1 MQVQPRDRRA
11 KGKTGHLTTVATPM
25 KVRKAVIPV
34 AGLGTR
40 FLPATK
46 TVPKELLPIV
56 DVPSIQYV
64 VQEAVD
70 AGIQEIIFVTGRG
83 KDGIE
88 DHFDEAPELE
98 QILAERGQ
106 TEMVAMLRRIAEM
119 TEVVSVRQKKP
130 LGLGH
135 AVLCARDLVGNE
147 PFAVM
152 LADDLIDSEVPC
164 IRQLLEIFEEKKESV
179 IALMKVPEEE
189 VHRYGVI
196 RGKEVN
202 KGLYQVEATVEKP
215 PAREAP
221 SRMAIIGRY
230 ILRPEIF
237 AILENLPAG
246 KGGEIQL
253 TDGLSQLVQ
262 DRKVFGCEFQGER
275 YDIGDKLGFVRA
287 TVAYALKRSDL
298 RDRVVE
304 YLRTTIS

>member
-1 MQVQPRDRRA
+1 
-11 KGKTGHLTTVATPM
+11 M
-25 KVRKAVIPV
+25 KLRKAVIPV

-56 DVPSIQYV
+56 DIPSIQYV

-70 AGIQEIIFVTGRG
+70 AGIEEIIFVTGRG

-98 QILAERGQ
+98 QVLGDRGQ
-106 TEMVAMLRRIAEM
+106 QENVKMLRRIAEM

-135 AVLCARDLVGNE
+135 AVLCAKDLVGDE

-164 IRQLLEIFEEKKESV
+164 IRQLSEIFERTEESV
-179 IALMKVPEEE
+179 VALMEVPEAE
-189 VHRYGVI
+189 VHQYGI
-196 RGKEVN
+196 IKGKVL
-202 KGLYQVEATVEKP
+202 KDRFYQVEATIEKP
-215 PAREAP
+215 PAKEAP

-230 ILRPEIF
+230 VLRPEIF
-237 AILENLPAG
+237 AILQALPPG

-253 TDGLSQLVQ
+253 TDGLAQLVRQ
-262 DRKVFGCEFQGER
+262 RQVYGCEFLGDR
-275 YDIGDKLGFVRA
+275 YDIGDKFGFVRA
-287 TVAYALKRSDL
+287 TVAYALKRPDL
-298 RDRVVE
+298 KDKVLQ
-304 YLRTTIS
+304 YLKAASQ

>member
-1 MQVQPRDRRA
+1 V
-11 KGKTGHLTTVATPM
+11 KL
-25 KVRKAVIPV
+25 RKAVIPV

-56 DVPSIQYV
+56 DIPSIQYV

-83 KDGIE
+83 KDSIE

-98 QILAERGQ
+98 QVLAERGQ
-106 TEMVAMLRRIAEM
+106 TENIEMLRRIAEM

-135 AVLCARDLVGNE
+135 AVLCARDLVGDE

-152 LADDLIDSEVPC
+152 LADDLIDSDRPC
-164 IRQLLEIFEEKKESV
+164 IRQLLDIFEDRKESV
-179 IALMKVPEEE
+179 IALMEVLPEE
-189 VHRYGVI
+189 VQQYGVI
-196 RGKEVN
+196 
-202 KGLYQVEATVEKP
+202 KGQEIEKRLYQIQATVEKP
-215 PAREAP
+215 PAKEAP

-237 AILENLPAG
+237 SILQKQPPG
-246 KGGEIQL
+246 RGGEIQL
-253 TDGLSQLVQ
+253 TDGLAQLVRERQ
-262 DRKVFGCEFQGER
+262 VFGCQFLGDR
-275 YDIGDKLGFVRA
+275 YDIGDKFGFVRA
-287 TVAYALKRSDL
+287 TVAYALKRPDL
-298 RDRVVE
+298 KTKVKDYLKSVV
-304 YLRTTIS
+304 Y

>member
-1 MQVQPRDRRA
+1 
-11 KGKTGHLTTVATPM
+11 M
-25 KVRKAVIPV
+25 KLKKAVIPV

-46 TVPKELLPIV
+46 AVPKELLPII
-56 DVPSIQYV
+56 DIPSIQYV

-70 AGIQEIIFVTGRG
+70 SGIQEIIFVTGRG
-83 KDGIE
+83 KDAIE

-106 TEMVAMLRRIAEM
+106 TETVEMLRRIVAM

-152 LADDLIDSEVPC
+152 LADDLIDNDVPC
-164 IRQLLEIFEEKKESV
+164 IRQLLEIFEEKQESV
-179 IALMKVPEEE
+179 VALMEVPQED

-196 RGKEVN
+196 KGSEV
-202 KGLYQVEATVEKP
+202 KKRLYQVEATVEKP
-215 PAREAP
+215 QASQAP

-230 ILRPEIF
+230 ILRPEVF
-237 AILENLPAG
+237 AILEKLPAG

-253 TDGLSQLVQ
+253 TDGLAQLVRE
-262 DRKVFGCEFQGER
+262 RKVFGCEFEGDR
-275 YDIGDKLGFVRA
+275 YDIGDKFGFVRA
-287 TVAYALKRSDL
+287 TVAYALKRPDL
-298 RDRVVE
+298 KDRVTD
-304 YLRTTIS
+304 YLKSTIQ

>member
-1 MQVQPRDRRA
+1 
-11 KGKTGHLTTVATPM
+11 M
-25 KVRKAVIPV
+25 KLRKAVIPV

-56 DVPSIQYV
+56 DIPSIQYV

-70 AGIQEIIFVTGRG
+70 AGIEEIIFVTGRG

-98 QILAERGQ
+98 QVLADRGQ
-106 TEMVAMLRRIAEM
+106 NEMVKMLRRIAEM

-135 AVLCARDLVGNE
+135 AVLCARDLVGDE

-152 LADDLIDSEVPC
+152 LADDLIDSDIPC
-164 IRQLLEIFEEKKESV
+164 IRQLLEIFQQTSESV
-179 IALMKVPEEE
+179 IALMEVPQSD
-189 VHRYGVI
+189 VHQYGVI
-196 RGKEVN
+196 
-202 KGLYQVEATVEKP
+202 KGHHLRERLYQVEAMVEKP
-215 PAREAP
+215 PAAEAP

-230 ILRPEIF
+230 VLRPEIF
-237 AILENLPAG
+237 SILQNLPPG

-253 TDGLSQLVQ
+253 TDGLSQLVR
-262 DRKVFGCEFQGER
+262 DRKVFGCEFVGDR
-275 YDIGDKLGFVRA
+275 YDIGDKFGFVRA
-287 TVAYALKRSDL
+287 TVAYALKRPDL
-298 RDRVVE
+298 KDKVLE
-304 YLRTTIS
+304 YLKATSS

>member
-1 MQVQPRDRRA
+1 
-11 KGKTGHLTTVATPM
+11 M
-25 KVRKAVIPV
+25 KLRKAVIPV

-56 DVPSIQYV
+56 DIPSIQYV

-70 AGIQEIIFVTGRG
+70 AGIEEIIFVTGRG

-98 QILAERGQ
+98 QVLADRGNQ
-106 TEMVAMLRRIAEM
+106 DMVKMLRRIAEM

-152 LADDLIDSEVPC
+152 LADDLIDSAMPC
-164 IRQLLEIFEEKKESV
+164 IRQLLDIFQTSNESV
-179 IALMKVPEEE
+179 VALMEVPPAE
-189 VHRYGVI
+189 VHQYGVI
-196 RGKEVN
+196 KGKLVKER
-202 KGLYQVEATVEKP
+202 LYEVEAMVEKP
-215 PAREAP
+215 PASEAP

-230 ILRPEIF
+230 VLRPEIF
-237 AILENLPAG
+237 SILQKLPSG

-253 TDGLSQLVQ
+253 TDGLAQLVRE
-262 DRKVFGCEFQGER
+262 RKIYGCEFDGDR
-275 YDIGDKLGFVRA
+275 YDIGDKFGFVRA
-287 TVAYALKRSDL
+287 TIAYALKRPDL
-298 RDRVVE
+298 KDKVVE
-304 YLRTTIS
+304 YLKSAKS

>member
-1 MQVQPRDRRA
+1 
-11 KGKTGHLTTVATPM
+11 M
-25 KVRKAVIPV
+25 KLRKAVIPV

-56 DVPSIQYV
+56 DIPSIQYV

-106 TEMVAMLRRIAEM
+106 TDTLQQLRRIAGM

-135 AVLCARDLVGNE
+135 AVLCARDLVGDE

-152 LADDLIDSEVPC
+152 LADDLIDSAKPC
-164 IRQLLEIFEEKKESV
+164 IRQLLEIFEQYDESV
-179 IALMKVPEEE
+179 IALMEVPQDE

-196 RGKEVN
+196 KGRLLN
-202 KGLYQVEATVEKP
+202 PGLYQIEATVEKP
-215 PAREAP
+215 PVKDAP
-221 SRMAIIGRY
+221 SRIAIIGRY
-230 ILRPEIF
+230 ILRPELF
-237 AILENLPAG
+237 QILENLPPG

-253 TDGLSQLVQ
+253 TDGLSQLVRERQ
-262 DRKVFGCEFQGER
+262 VYGCVFQGDR
-275 YDIGDKLGFVRA
+275 YDIGDKFGFVRA
-287 TVAYALKRSDL
+287 TVAYALKRADL
-298 RDRVVE
+298 KDKLIE
-304 YLRTTIS
+304 YLKITVS

>member
-1 MQVQPRDRRA
+1 
-11 KGKTGHLTTVATPM
+11 M
-25 KVRKAVIPV
+25 KLKKAVIPV

-46 TVPKELLPIV
+46 AVPKELLPII
-56 DVPSIQYV
+56 DIPSIQYV

-70 AGIQEIIFVTGRG
+70 SGIQEIIFVTGRG
-83 KDGIE
+83 KDAIE

-106 TEMVAMLRRIAEM
+106 TETVEMLRRIVAM

-152 LADDLIDSEVPC
+152 LADDLIDNDVPC
-164 IRQLLEIFEEKKESV
+164 IRQLLEIFEEKQESV
-179 IALMKVPEEE
+179 VALMEVPQED

-196 RGKEVN
+196 KGSEV
-202 KGLYQVEATVEKP
+202 KKRLYQVEATVEKP
-215 PAREAP
+215 QASQAP

-230 ILRPEIF
+230 ILRPEVF
-237 AILENLPAG
+237 AILEKLPAG

-253 TDGLSQLVQ
+253 TDGLAQLVRE
-262 DRKVFGCEFQGER
+262 RKVFGCEFEGDR
-275 YDIGDKLGFVRA
+275 YDIGDKFGFVRA
-287 TVAYALKRSDL
+287 TVAYALKRPDL
-298 RDRVVE
+298 KDRVID
-304 YLRTTIS
+304 YLKSTIK

>member
-1 MQVQPRDRRA
+1 
-11 KGKTGHLTTVATPM
+11 M
-25 KVRKAVIPV
+25 KLRKAVIPV

-56 DVPSIQYV
+56 DIPSIQYV

-70 AGIQEIIFVTGRG
+70 AGIEEIIFVTGRG

-98 QILAERGQ
+98 QVLADRGQ
-106 TEMVAMLRRIAEM
+106 QEMVKMLRAIAEM

-152 LADDLIDSEVPC
+152 LADDLIDSPTPC
-164 IRQLLEIFEEKKESV
+164 IRQLLDIFQTNNESV
-179 IALMKVPEEE
+179 VALMEVPQTE
-189 VHRYGVI
+189 VHQYGVI
-196 RGKEVN
+196 KGNLIKER
-202 KGLYQVEATVEKP
+202 LYQVEAMVEKP
-215 PAREAP
+215 PAKEAP

-230 ILRPEIF
+230 VLRPEIF
-237 AILENLPAG
+237 PILQNLPAG

-253 TDGLSQLVQ
+253 TDGLAQLVRE
-262 DRKVFGCEFQGER
+262 RKVYGCEFVGDR
-275 YDIGDKLGFVRA
+275 YDIGDKFGFVRA
-287 TVAYALKRSDL
+287 TVAYALKRPDL
-298 RDRVVE
+298 KDKVRE
-304 YLRTTIS
+304 YLKSAKN

>member
-1 MQVQPRDRRA
+1 
-11 KGKTGHLTTVATPM
+11 M
-25 KVRKAVIPV
+25 KLRKAVIPV

-70 AGIQEIIFVTGRG
+70 AGIEEIIFVTGRG

-98 QILAERGQ
+98 QVLADRGN
-106 TEMVAMLRRIAEM
+106 TDMVKTLRRIAEM

-152 LADDLIDSEVPC
+152 LADDLIDGDVPC
-164 IRQLLEIFEEKKESV
+164 IRQLLNIFEETQESV
-179 IALMKVPEEE
+179 IALMEVPQAE
-189 VHRYGVI
+189 VHQYGVI
-196 RGKEVN
+196 
-202 KGLYQVEATVEKP
+202 KGTEIKKRLYQVEATVEKP
-215 PAREAP
+215 AAKEAP

-230 ILRPEIF
+230 VLRPEIF
-237 AILENLPAG
+237 SILQNLPPG
-246 KGGEIQL
+246 RGGEIQL
-253 TDGLSQLVQ
+253 TDGLARLVKE
-262 DRKVFGCEFQGER
+262 RKIFGCEFVGDR
-275 YDIGDKLGFVRA
+275 YDIGDKFGFVRA
-287 TVAYALKRSDL
+287 TVAYALKRPDL
-298 RDRVVE
+298 KDKVLE
-304 YLRTTIS
+304 YLKTASS

>member
-1 MQVQPRDRRA
+1 
-11 KGKTGHLTTVATPM
+11 M
-25 KVRKAVIPV
+25 KLRKAVIPV

-56 DVPSIQYV
+56 DIPSIQYV

-70 AGIQEIIFVTGRG
+70 AGIEEIIFVTGRG

-98 QILAERGQ
+98 QVLADRGND
-106 TEMVAMLRRIAEM
+106 EMVKVLRRIAEM

-152 LADDLIDSEVPC
+152 LADDLIDSATPC
-164 IRQLLEIFEEKKESV
+164 IRQLLDIFQSTNESV
-179 IALMKVPEEE
+179 IALMEVPQTE
-189 VHRYGVI
+189 VHQYGVI
-196 RGKEVN
+196 KGKVMKERLYEVE
-202 KGLYQVEATVEKP
+202 GMVEKP
-215 PAREAP
+215 PAKDAP

-230 ILRPEIF
+230 VLRPEIF
-237 AILENLPAG
+237 SILQNLPSG

-253 TDGLSQLVQ
+253 TDGLAQLLRE
-262 DRKVFGCEFQGER
+262 RKIYGCEFSGDR
-275 YDIGDKLGFVRA
+275 YDIGDKFGFVRA
-287 TVAYALKRSDL
+287 TVAYALKRPDL
-298 RDRVVE
+298 RDKVLE
-304 YLRTTIS
+304 YLKSAKY

>member
-1 MQVQPRDRRA
+1 
-11 KGKTGHLTTVATPM
+11 M
-25 KVRKAVIPV
+25 KLRKAVIPV

-56 DVPSIQYV
+56 DIPSIQYV

-106 TEMVAMLRRIAEM
+106 TDTVEQLRRIAGM

-135 AVLCARDLVGNE
+135 AVLCARDLVGDE

-152 LADDLIDSEVPC
+152 LADDLIDSAKPC
-164 IRQLLEIFEEKKESV
+164 IRQLLEIFEQYDESV
-179 IALMKVPEEE
+179 IALMEVPQED

-196 RGKEVN
+196 KGRPLN
-202 KGLYQVEATVEKP
+202 PGLYQIEATVEKP
-215 PAREAP
+215 PVKDAP

-230 ILRPEIF
+230 ILRPELF
-237 AILENLPAG
+237 QILENLPPG

-253 TDGLSQLVQ
+253 TDGLSQLIGQ
-262 DRKVFGCEFQGER
+262 RKVYGCVFEGER
-275 YDIGDKLGFVRA
+275 YDIGDKFGFVRA
-287 TVAYALKRSDL
+287 TVAYALKRADL
-298 RDRVVE
+298 KDKLIE
-304 YLRTTIS
+304 YLKVAIS

>member
-1 MQVQPRDRRA
+1 
-11 KGKTGHLTTVATPM
+11 M
-25 KVRKAVIPV
+25 KIRKAVIPV

-83 KDGIE
+83 KSAIE

-98 QILAERGQ
+98 QILLDRGQ
-106 TEMVAMLRRIAEM
+106 AATVEMLRRIAEM

-135 AVLCARDLVGNE
+135 AVLCARDLVGEE

-152 LADDLIDSEVPC
+152 LADDLIDGETPC
-164 IRQLLEIFEEKKESV
+164 IRQLVEIFSETEESV
-179 IALMKVPEEE
+179 VALMKVPLEE
-189 VHRYGVI
+189 VHQYGI
-196 RGKEVN
+196 IKGKEL
-202 KGLYQVEATVEKP
+202 KPRLYAVEATVEKP
-215 PAREAP
+215 AAKDAP
-221 SRMAIIGRY
+221 SQMAIIGRY
-230 ILRPEIF
+230 VLRPEIF
-237 AILENLPAG
+237 SILQNLPAG

-253 TDGLSQLVQ
+253 TDGLSRLVQ
-262 DRKVFGCEFQGER
+262 ERKIFGCEFTGDR
-275 YDIGDKLGFVRA
+275 YDIGDKFGFVRA
-287 TVAYALKRSDL
+287 TVAYALKRKDL
-298 RDRVVE
+298 RDKVTE
-304 YLRTTIS
+304 YLKSLKD

>member
-1 MQVQPRDRRA
+1 MP
-11 KGKTGHLTTVATPM
+11 KEKPNTCHNSSLHTM
-25 KVRKAVIPV
+25 KIRKAVIPV

-83 KDGIE
+83 KSAIE

-98 QILAERGQ
+98 QILLERGQ
-106 TEMVAMLRRIAEM
+106 AATVEMLRRIAEM

-135 AVLCARDLVGNE
+135 AVLCARDLVGEE

-152 LADDLIDSEVPC
+152 LADDLIDAETPC
-164 IRQLLEIFEEKKESV
+164 IRQLVEIFTETEESV
-179 IALMKVPEEE
+179 VALMKVPLEE
-189 VHRYGVI
+189 VHQYGVI
-196 RGKEVN
+196 KGKEL
-202 KGLYQVEATVEKP
+202 KPRLYAIEATVEKP
-215 PAREAP
+215 AAKDAP
-221 SRMAIIGRY
+221 SQMAIIGRY
-230 ILRPEIF
+230 VLRPEVF
-237 AILENLPAG
+237 SILQNLPAG

-253 TDGLSQLVQ
+253 TDGLSRLVQ
-262 DRKVFGCEFQGER
+262 ERKIFGCEFTGDR
-275 YDIGDKLGFVRA
+275 YDIGDKFGFVRA
-287 TVAYALKRSDL
+287 TVAYALKRKDL
-298 RDRVVE
+298 RDKVTE
-304 YLRTTIS
+304 YLRSLKD

>member
-1 MQVQPRDRRA
+1 
-11 KGKTGHLTTVATPM
+11 M
-25 KVRKAVIPV
+25 KLRKAVIPV

-56 DVPSIQYV
+56 DIPSIQYV

-70 AGIQEIIFVTGRG
+70 AGIEEIIFVTGRG

-98 QILAERGQ
+98 QVLAERGQ
-106 TEMVAMLRRIAEM
+106 TEMVKMLRRIAEM

-135 AVLCARDLVGNE
+135 AVLCARDLVGDE

-152 LADDLIDSEVPC
+152 LADDLIDSATPC
-164 IRQLLEIFEEKKESV
+164 IRQLLEVFQETHESV
-179 IALMKVPEEE
+179 IAVMEVPQSE
-189 VHRYGVI
+189 VHQYGVI
-196 RGKEVN
+196 KGTRLKQ
-202 KGLYQVEATVEKP
+202 GLYQVEATVEKP
-215 PAREAP
+215 PAADAP

-230 ILRPEIF
+230 VLRPEIF
-237 AILENLPAG
+237 SILQGLPSG

-253 TDGLSQLVQ
+253 TDGLSQLVRE
-262 DRKVFGCEFQGER
+262 RKVYGCEFLGDR
-275 YDIGDKLGFVRA
+275 YDIGDKFGFVRA
-287 TVAYALKRSDL
+287 TIAYALKRPDL
-298 RDRVVE
+298 KDKLLE
-304 YLRTTIS
+304 YLKFTAS

>member
-1 MQVQPRDRRA
+1 
-11 KGKTGHLTTVATPM
+11 M
-25 KVRKAVIPV
+25 KLRKAVIPV

-56 DVPSIQYV
+56 DIPSIQYV

-70 AGIQEIIFVTGRG
+70 AGIEEIIFVTGRG

-98 QILAERGQ
+98 QVLADRGND
-106 TEMVAMLRRIAEM
+106 EMVKVLRRIAEM

-152 LADDLIDSEVPC
+152 LADDLIDSATPC
-164 IRQLLEIFEEKKESV
+164 IRQLLDIFQSTNESV
-179 IALMKVPEEE
+179 IALMEVPQTE
-189 VHRYGVI
+189 VHQYGVI
-196 RGKEVN
+196 KGKVMKERLYEVD
-202 KGLYQVEATVEKP
+202 GMVEKP
-215 PAREAP
+215 PAKDAP

-230 ILRPEIF
+230 VLRPEIF
-237 AILENLPAG
+237 SILQNLPSG

-253 TDGLSQLVQ
+253 TDGLAHLLRE
-262 DRKVFGCEFQGER
+262 RKIYGCEFSGDR
-275 YDIGDKLGFVRA
+275 YDIGDKFGFVRA
-287 TVAYALKRSDL
+287 TVAYALKRADL
-298 RDRVVE
+298 RDKVLE
-304 YLRTTIS
+304 YLKSAKY

>member
-1 MQVQPRDRRA
+1 
-11 KGKTGHLTTVATPM
+11 M

-56 DVPSIQYV
+56 DIPSIQYV

-83 KDGIE
+83 KDSIE

-98 QILAERGQ
+98 QVLAERGQ
-106 TEMVAMLRRIAEM
+106 TELVEKLRRLKDM

-135 AVLCARDLVGNE
+135 AVLCSRDLVGDE

-152 LADDLIDSEVPC
+152 LADDLIDSDTPC
-164 IRQLLEIFEEKKESV
+164 IKQLLAIFEEKKESV
-179 IALMKVPEEE
+179 IALMEVPTEE
-189 VHRYGVI
+189 VHQYGVI
-196 RGKEVN
+196 
-202 KGLYQVEATVEKP
+202 KGQEIEKRLYQIQATVEKP
-215 PAREAP
+215 SAKEAP

-237 AILENLPAG
+237 SILQEQPPG
-246 KGGEIQL
+246 RGGEIQL
-253 TDGLSQLVQ
+253 TDGLAQLVRERQ
-262 DRKVFGCEFQGER
+262 VFGCQFLGDR
-275 YDIGDKLGFVRA
+275 YDIGDKFGFVRA
-287 TVAYALKRSDL
+287 TVAYALKRPDL
-298 RDRVVE
+298 KTKVKDYLKSVVHE
-304 YLRTTIS
+304 